1 MQNNAPA
8 HMQHTLQYKHISTR
22 SHTNCAVNGI
32 RFTVYS
38 DIGHFPGGKMCLCPW
53 QKNVLPR
60 LTVSQTQ
67 HEAGCVF
74 VPVAL
79 LWTDTCR
86 TAATF
91 RAFPS
96 NLHHYLFT
104 ILHAWLSRLLC
115 VSILMSS
122 PRLLLCPSLY
132 LPSILW
138 NRALSPFF
146 APVVLFSSFP
156 SFHAA
161 CIRLAPLS
169 HSILYWLVSL
179 CVLWPCCNS
188 AREVTADRFL
198 WKRHC
203 HVR

>member
-1 MQNNAPA
+1 MQNNASA
-8 HMQHTLQYKHISTR
+8 HRQHTLQYKHISTR

-38 DIGHFPGGKMCLCPW
+38 DIGHLPGGKMCLCPW
-53 QKNVLPR
+53 QKNILPR

-96 NLHHYLFT
+96 NLHHYLFYNS
-104 ILHAWLSRLLC
+104 SRLAFSSSLRLHPYV
-115 VSILMSS
+115 VSSVAPLS
-122 PRLLLCPSLY
+122 CLY
-132 LPSILW
+132 LPSIL
-138 NRALSPFF
+138 
-146 APVVLFSSFP
+146 
-156 SFHAA
+156 
-161 CIRLAPLS
+161 
-169 HSILYWLVSL
+169 
-179 CVLWPCCNS
+179 
-188 AREVTADRFL
+188 
-198 WKRHC
+198 
-203 HVR
+203 